1 MIIMPLMK
9 SEEPDACFENAHQ
22 RTEKAIEF
30 KRRLYK
36 NPKVQNIIKNTLPVF
51 DQFGLLDE
59 M

>member
-1 MIIMPLMK
+1 MPLMK

-36 NPKVQNIIKNTLPVF
+36 NPKVQEIIKNTLPVF